1 MIYIVHLAMWCMGFY
16 QNGIYTQN
24 GDVRGKVMI
33 IMNLFFGRPIFR
45 KIQLH
50 CLAIQWGFMG
60 GMKYMYHGDD
70 VNTSYYTLTCI
81 AVD

>member
-33 IMNLFFGRPIFR
+33 IMNLFFLGALFSE
-45 KIQLH
+45 KSNYTAWLYNGDS
-50 CLAIQWGFMG
+50 WGG
-60 GMKYMYHGDD
+60 
-70 VNTSYYTLTCI
+70 
-81 AVD
+81 